1 MISNAKSLAVHL
13 LPNKLLLIIM
23 LLFAEKQVFLTTQV
37 VTQLKAVGTAADST
51 VTSGIVI
58 KTVKG
63 TATSGTNTSKATD
76 AH

>member
-51 VTSGIVI
+51 IASGIVI
-58 KTVKG
+58 KAVKG